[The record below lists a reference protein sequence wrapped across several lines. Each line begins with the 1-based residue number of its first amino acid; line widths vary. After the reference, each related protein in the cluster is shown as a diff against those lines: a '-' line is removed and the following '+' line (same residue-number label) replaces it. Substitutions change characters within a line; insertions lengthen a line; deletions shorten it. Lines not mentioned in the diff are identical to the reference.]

1 MGDITRIPP
10 HSVESEQSILGS
22 ILLDKDA
29 IITVAETITPSDF
42 YKDAHRVI
50 YESMMALNNKNE
62 PIDMVTLTDELRKR
76 GYLDDIGGVTYLT
89 SLSTIVPTTSN
100 VKYYADIVK
109 EKSVLRQLIKA
120 SNDIINLGYGSG
132 ESAENVLD
140 FAEKKIFDISQE
152 RTNDDFKPINQV
164 LMDTYDMIE
173 SIYSNKSDVTGVT
186 TGFKDDFKPINQ
198 VLMDTYDM
206 IESIYS
212 NKSDVTGVTTGFK
225 DLNKKINGLQRT
237 DLILV
242 AARPAMGKT
251 AFALNLVQNAAI
263 KGNASVAVFSLEM
276 SKEQL
281 AQRMIAAQS
290 NVELKKMK
298 TGTLNDADWPRII
311 SAMAV
316 MSDAK
321 IFIDDTPGIKI
332 NELRSKCRKLKMEQ
346 GLDLVMIDY
355 LQLMES
361 DSKNESRQQEISK
374 ISRSLKIL
382 AKELD
387 CPVVAL
393 SQLSRAPEQRADHR
407 PVLSDLRE
415 SGAIEQDADIVMFL
429 YRDEYYHSDSEKKD
443 LAEVII
449 AKNRHGETGS
459 VELVWM
465 GSIQRFGDK
474 VKDL

>member
-1 MGDITRIPP
+1 MADITRIPP

-29 IITVAETITPSDF
+29 IITVAETITPTDF
-42 YKDAHRVI
+42 YKDAHRII

-152 RTNDDFKPINQV
+152 RTN
-164 LMDTYDMIE
+164 
-173 SIYSNKSDVTGVT
+173 
-186 TGFKDDFKPINQ
+186 DDFKPINQ

-443 LAEVII
+443 LAEIII

-474 VKDL
+474 IKDL

>member
-1 MGDITRIPP
+1 MADITRIPP

-29 IITVAETITPSDF
+29 IITVAETITPTDF
-42 YKDAHRVI
+42 YKDAHRII
-50 YESMMALNNKNE
+50 YESMMALNNNNE

-152 RTNDDFKPINQV
+152 RTN
-164 LMDTYDMIE
+164 
-173 SIYSNKSDVTGVT
+173 
-186 TGFKDDFKPINQ
+186 DDFKPINQ

-393 SQLSRAPEQRADHR
+393 SQFSRAPEQRADHR

-443 LAEVII
+443 LAEIII